1 MDGGGGG
8 VVPESITEAAN
19 RTSINFQEFQTNFLD
34 FLPLCDSDTLSE
46 LDPLQRAQ
54 SLLLLAKATTTL
66 FTLKLRC
73 NGVDPDDHP
82 VRSELERLNLYQEKL
97 DRSLNLSKAP
107 LRPSATLNYQAATRF
122 IEHSLPDLTS
132 DQRKNMREIS
142 RREGVKS
149 GNVSKKRK
157 YLSSDKP
164 SVRTAAQEFLEKAAR
179 ELLGNDKSS
188 FKGPLKPQDEDEDD
202 MAVT

>member
-1 MDGGGGG
+1 ML
-8 VVPESITEAAN
+8 I
-19 RTSINFQEFQTNFLD
+19 
-34 FLPLCDSDTLSE
+34 
-46 LDPLQRAQ
+46 
-54 SLLLLAKATTTL
+54 
-66 FTLKLRC
+66 
-73 NGVDPDDHP
+73 
-82 VRSELERLNLYQEKL
+82 
-97 DRSLNLSKAP
+97 
-107 LRPSATLNYQAATRF
+107 
-122 IEHSLPDLTS
+122 